1 MILCSDEVPGDSLA
15 PFGLSQLGGESVVLK
30 NEGGMIVEMDGKI
43 MDGSL
48 RYRLRDV
55 KEVMSQ

>member
-1 MILCSDEVPGDSLA
+1 MQLTCRVDPSL
-15 PFGLSQLGGESVVLK
+15 LGGL
-30 NEGGMIVEMDGKI
+30 IVEMDGKI